1 MSLEKHAARH
11 QELHR
16 SLDELMADWFKH
28 SDALEPDHLGRIAS
42 QRPLKELLDW
52 SARQIDDD
60 GPDHAP

>member
-1 MSLEKHAARH
+1 
-11 QELHR
+11 
-16 SLDELMADWFKH
+16 MADWFKH
-28 SDALEPDHLGRIAS
+28 SDALEPDHLDRIAS